1 MSLSL
6 TFINER
12 LLSNRL
18 KIPQSSIKIRF
29 MNDFIYIYVF
39 RNDTVFF
46 IFKGENYVFKN
57 PFGEHLSGTFQF
69 FVKDNIVVLFSGFK
83 SVSFLFKNGL
93 FQKLEYKSYPEWPYK
108 CFEEKNVIVLSIEGM
123 IMTFTLENGR
133 FKMRNYVI
141 RNGISGGILKFV
153 EGTPYFVCCIHPRNS
168 QLIVDA
174 INLIT
179 GQPETVLKIGEHDRF
194 SSFKIKDGVLWITV
208 HSGHYCTTI
217 TQIFIPVGILLDRVH
232 WN

>member
-6 TFINER
+6 PLINR
-12 LLSNRL
+12 CLLSNGL
-18 KIPQSSIKIRF
+18 KIQQSSIKIGF
-29 MNDFIYIYVF
+29 MKDFLYIYVF
-39 RNDTVFF
+39 QNGTVFF

-69 FVKDNIVVLFSGFK
+69 FVKDNIVVLFSGLK

-179 GQPETVLKIGEHDRF
+179 GQPETVLEIGEHDSF